1 MYLNKTS
8 TGELLYRGGMFYK
21 WHPVNR

>member
-21 WHPVNR
+21 WHPV